1 MRLYRALLHLYP
13 GSFRSEY
20 GDDMCAIFARRLR
33 DANGPLATIA
43 LWVDAALDTSVN
55 AARVHVDILRQD
67 VKYALRS
74 LARSCGFTVTAIL
87 VAALGIGATTA
98 VFSIA
103 DHVLIRPLPF
113 AHADRLV
120 KLWQS
125 QPGYARMETSPP
137 NYDDWKR
144 MSRSFESMGAY
155 TTVSVNLVGTGEPMR
170 LDGAAVTAEL
180 WSTLGVRPALG
191 RVFAVADD
199 VKGAPGTLLLSDRLW
214 RLRFHADPAVVGRK
228 VILDDEPFVVIGVM
242 PPDFYFPTREVTF
255 WAPFRFGP
263 QDFQVRDN
271 WYLRV
276 AGKLRRGVS
285 LRQARAEM
293 QLIASQLAR
302 EHPKENR
309 HTSATVIRLRDEV
322 SEQARL
328 LLVALVG
335 ASLCVL
341 LIACSNLAS
350 LLLTRAIARERELAV
365 RTALGAGRERLVR
378 QMLTE
383 SVMLALCGGL
393 LGVLLAI
400 SAAPLVARLVPNA
413 LPIAEVPEVNLR
425 MLAWTAL
432 LTIGAGI
439 GFGVIPA
446 FRMSTSRH
454 VSGLR
459 DGARAGVSRYTD
471 RLRSGLVIAE
481 VTASV
486 VLLVSA
492 GLLIR
497 ALWRVQ
503 EVDPGFRAESVLTL
517 RTALPTPKY
526 DATARRAQ
534 FYQRV
539 LSEIRTMPG
548 VSSAAYIS
556 FLPMVFRGG
565 IWRVEVEGSVNVP
578 EDSHSVSLRFVT
590 PGFFASLGVP
600 VHQGRDVSDADTG
613 TAPAAAVVSDSFVR
627 LYWPGRNPI
636 GRHFQVAFRDRTV
649 VGVVGD
655 IRVRGLERSSEPQ
668 VYLPY
673 QQVDDGWLIWY
684 VPKDL
689 VIRTELPVG
698 TLMPSVRQ
706 VIARADPELPISDVQ
721 MLSDVV
727 NAETAPRRVQI
738 RVLAGF
744 AAVAALLAAVGI
756 YGVLAFSVSTRTREI
771 GVRIALGAQGRD
783 ILAMIVR
790 HAVAL
795 AGSGV
800 ALGLVVAF
808 AAGRAMQALLAG
820 VSPSDATTVT
830 MAVGLSMLMTVAGSV
845 VPAVRAVRTDPLT
858 AIRLE

>member
-13 GSFRSEY
+13 ASFRSEY

-228 VILDDEPFVVIGVM
+228 VILDDEPFVVVGVM

-439 GFGVIPA
+439 GFGVMPA

-613 TAPAAAVVSDSFVR
+613 TAPAAAVVSDSFAR

-795 AGSGV
+795 AASGV